1 MHTMRPRWKHAL
13 VVMVALMVALMVVAL
28 VVMMLVTVM
37 VTVLHSITIASQHV
51 SLATRLQ

>member
-13 VVMVALMVALMVVAL
+13 VVMVALMVVAL